1 MKKLLLFATCLLMGS
16 LGFAQNNPSDKTLI
30 KTLDPQ
36 GATAILFSFKNNGIN
51 ATSTGNSTLRIEL
64 EIHANIDEQTLE
76 RLIKAGRYTL
86 EGAKTGEDFVI
97 TAPNLEKRVTI
108 NGIDLEEKV
117 VVNVKMPANYL
128 FDKEKQSIK
137 RDVVDFVK
145 RGDSSEKIAQLS
157 QITEQLNVSVKLVRP
172 KATRASKKVKPD
184 DLAPS
189 LKTPNN
195 SSTSKE
201 ASGKGNKAD
210 AKYGDILINGVP
222 IGVD

>member
-1 MKKLLLFATCLLMGS
+1 MKKLLLFAACLLVGS

-51 ATSTGNSTLRIEL
+51 ATATGNSTLRIEL
-64 EIHANIDEQTLE
+64 EVHANIDEQTLD

-86 EGAKTGEDFVI
+86 EGTKTGEDFVI

-108 NGIDLEEKV
+108 NGIDLDEKV

-137 RDVVDFVK
+137 RDVMDFVK
-145 RGDSSEKIAQLS
+145 RGESSAKIAQLS
-157 QITEQLNVSVKLVRP
+157 QINEQVSVNVKLVRP
-172 KATRASKKVKPD
+172 KATRASKKVKPEE
-184 DLAPS
+184 LVPS
-189 LKTPNN
+189 LKTPDK
-195 SSTSKE
+195 SATKKD
-201 ASGKGNKAD
+201 ASGSTEKGA